1 MITALIIDDE
11 AKSRITLRN
20 FLGKYCKNIEIV
32 GEADGVN
39 SGIEQINKL
48 NPEVI
53 FLDIHMQDGSG
64 FDLLERI
71 TKKNFKIIF
80 VTAYSQ
86 YAIKAFKFSA
96 IDYLL
101 KPYDPEEL
109 VSAVDKIKENDK
121 YYSIDKKLETLISN
135 RNGFNKIA
143 LPTMSGIHL
152 VKVKDIVRCQSTSN
166 YTNIFLNSKETILV
180 TKTLKE
186 YEELLS
192 KSKFFRVHQSHLI
205 NLAYVERYIKG
216 EGGTIIMEDGSEVEV
231 ARRRKDKFLTLLLH
245 N

>member
-80 VTAYSQ
+80 VTVQ
-86 YAIKAFKFSA
+86 I
-96 IDYLL
+96 
-101 KPYDPEEL
+101 
-109 VSAVDKIKENDK
+109 
-121 YYSIDKKLETLISN
+121 LI
-135 RNGFNKIA
+135 
-143 LPTMSGIHL
+143 GI
-152 VKVKDIVRCQSTSN
+152 
-166 YTNIFLNSKETILV
+166 
-180 TKTLKE
+180 
-186 YEELLS
+186 
-192 KSKFFRVHQSHLI
+192 
-205 NLAYVERYIKG
+205 
-216 EGGTIIMEDGSEVEV
+216 
-231 ARRRKDKFLTLLLH
+231 
-245 N
+245 